1 MPRKVVM
8 IGKPSDLT
16 PVIDLTHDKGTGPVR
31 QQRPQ
36 YVDLLPPC
44 NHACPGGENIQGWLD
59 LAQAGKY
66 REAWEMLVRDNPMP
80 AVHGRV
86 CYHPCETACNRV
98 ELDAPVSVHAVE
110 RFLGDLAVKEGW
122 PFQAAAAPSGKRVL
136 VIGAGPSGLSAAYHL
151 TRLGHT
157 VEIHDAG
164 SLPGGMMHFGIPA
177 YRLPR
182 EHLMDEIRRIEAMGV
197 RIVLNHKIE
206 DVLAEKSAGKFDA
219 VFVAIGAGVGKHI
232 NIPAR
237 DAVRVLDAVSLLH
250 SVKEGESPRLG
261 RRVIVYGGGGTAVD
275 AARTAER
282 LGAHEA
288 LIVYRRDRKH
298 MPAKAFEVQEAIEEG
313 VKIKWLTSIKK
324 IVGSEFTVEIMELDA
339 NGRPQPTGK
348 FETLQADA
356 IVLAVGEETDS
367 GFLRQVPGVEFAEDG
382 VVKVAPDMMTGH
394 AGIFAGGDM
403 VPGERS
409 VTASV
414 GHGKRAAR
422 HIDGWLRGQ
431 KCQEPA
437 KHELVTFRMLHLPV
451 YSDADPSPQ
460 RMLPAAQRVSGF
472 EEVVG
477 GLKEKQARY
486 EAQRCLSCGNCYECD
501 NCYAACPEQAIIK
514 LGPGRRYQFDYAKCT
529 GCAECFEQCPCHAIQ
544 MIPEPKEN
552 GRYV

>member
-1 MPRKVVM
+1 MVH
-8 IGKPSDLT
+8 KPNDLT

-36 YVDLLPPC
+36 YVDMLPPC
-44 NHACPGGENIQGWLD
+44 NHACPAGENIQGWLD

-66 REAWEMLVRDNPMP
+66 REAWETLVRDNPMP

-86 CYHPCETACNRV
+86 CYHPCETACSRG

-110 RFLGDLAVKEGW
+110 RFLGDLAIQEGW
-122 PFQAAAAPSGKRVL
+122 PLKIEAPSSGKRVL
-136 VIGAGPSGLSAAYHL
+136 VIGSGPSGLSAAYHL

-157 VEIHDAG
+157 VEIEEAG
-164 SLPGGMMHFGIPA
+164 ALPGGMTHFGIPA

-182 EHLMDEIRRIEAMGV
+182 EHLMNEIRRIEAMGV
-197 RIVLNHKIE
+197 RIILNHKVE
-206 DVLAEKSAGKFDA
+206 DLLAEKSAANFDA

-232 NIPAR
+232 DIPAR
-237 DAVRVLDAVSLLH
+237 DAVRVFDAVSLLH
-250 SVKEGESPRLG
+250 SVEEGEPPRLG
-261 RRVIVYGGGGTAVD
+261 RRVVVYGGGGTAVD
-275 AARTAER
+275 AARTAKR
-282 LGAHEA
+282 LGASEA
-288 LIVYRRDRKH
+288 LIVYRRDRRH
-298 MPAKAFEVQEAIEEG
+298 MPAKAFEVDEAVEEG

-324 IVGSEFTVEIMELDA
+324 IVGSDLTVEMMELDA

-367 GFLRQVPGVEFAEDG
+367 DFLRRVSGVEFAEDG
-382 VVKVAPDMMTGH
+382 VVKVGPDMMTGH

-414 GHGKRAAR
+414 GHGKHAAH
-422 HIDGWLRGQ
+422 HIDAWLRGQ
-431 KCQEPA
+431 KYQEPT
-437 KHELVTFRMLHLPV
+437 KHALVTFPMLHLPV
-451 YSDADPSPQ
+451 YSDADPSAQ
-460 RMLPAAQRVSGF
+460 RMLPAADRVSGF

-477 GLKEKQARY
+477 GLTEQQARY

-514 LGPGRRYQFDYAKCT
+514 LGPGRRYRFDYAKCT
-529 GCAECFEQCPCHAIQ
+529 GCAECFEQCPCHAIE
-544 MIPEPKEN
+544 MIPEPKAS
-552 GRYV
+552 GKYA